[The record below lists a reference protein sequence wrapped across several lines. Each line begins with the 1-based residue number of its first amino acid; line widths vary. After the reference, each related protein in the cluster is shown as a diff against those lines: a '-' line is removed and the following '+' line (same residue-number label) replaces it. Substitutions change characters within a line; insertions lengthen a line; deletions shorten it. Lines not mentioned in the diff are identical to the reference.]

1 MTRVLIVD
9 DHRIFAEALALA
21 LSSED
26 DIDCVATAD
35 GVTTAIDLT
44 DALRPD
50 VVVMDVRLGDGDGIW
65 ATAEL
70 KHRFPEVRVVV
81 LTAFPDAALVSR
93 VSAAHASA
101 LLPKDGELGE
111 MLQVLR
117 HEESDEFYV
126 HPRLHTSLVAE
137 DVTTRVRIEPLPQ
150 QEQDVLRMLVAGLDP
165 DAIGRELGVPEETAR
180 RCIRSLLAKLGAQ
193 TRFDA
198 LVIAMRN
205 GLIRADPV
213 D

>member
-1 MTRVLIVD
+1 
-9 DHRIFAEALALA
+9 
-21 LSSED
+21 
-26 DIDCVATAD
+26 
-35 GVTTAIDLT
+35 
-44 DALRPD
+44 
-50 VVVMDVRLGDGDGIW
+50 MDVRLGDGDGVT

-81 LTAFPDAALVSR
+81 LTAFPDTALVQR

-111 MLQVLR
+111 MLEVIR
-117 HEESDEFYV
+117 DDEADQFYV

-137 DVTTRVRIEPLPQ
+137 DVPMPSRMEPLPQ
-150 QEQDVLRMLVAGLDP
+150 DEQDILRMLVAGLDAA
-165 DAIGRELGVPEETAR
+165 AIARELDVPEETSRQIIKA
-180 RCIRSLLAKLGAQ
+180 LLAKLGAQ

>member
-1 MTRVLIVD
+1 M
-9 DHRIFAEALALA
+9 
-21 LSSED
+21 
-26 DIDCVATAD
+26 
-35 GVTTAIDLT
+35 DLT

-50 VVVMDVRLGDGDGIW
+50 VVVMDVRLGDGDGVT

-70 KHRFPEVRVVV
+70 KHRFPDVRVVV
-81 LTAFPDAALVSR
+81 LTAFPDT
-93 VSAAHASA
+93 A

-111 MLQVLR
+111 MLEVIR
-117 HEESDEFYV
+117 DDEADQFYV

-137 DVTTRVRIEPLPQ
+137 DVTMPSRIEPLPQ
-150 QEQDVLRMLVAGLDP
+150 DEQDVLRMLVAGLDAA
-165 DAIGRELGVPEETAR
+165 AIARELDVPEETSRQIVKA
-180 RCIRSLLAKLGAQ
+180 LLTKLGAQ